1 MSTTWY
7 DGRSLNETQFY
18 ISVAVMPVTTIIIV
32 LIGVLL
38 NNANL
43 NARFA
48 DMNARF
54 GDMNGRFGDM
64 DRRFADLKDLIQ
76 AYSDRQ
82 DANLRR
88 VEDELLG
95 KFAELDTRLS
105 RIEHHLNLG

>member
-1 MSTTWY
+1 
-7 DGRSLNETQFY
+7 
-18 ISVAVMPVTTIIIV
+18 MPVTTIIIV

-43 NARFA
+43 NARLG
-48 DMNARF
+48 DMNASFNARF
-54 GDMNGRFGDM
+54 TDM
-64 DRRFADLKDLIQ
+64 DRRFTDLKDLIQ

-95 KFAELDTRLS
+95 KFAELANRLN

>member
-1 MSTTWY
+1 MTP
-7 DGRSLNETQFY
+7 TQFC
-18 ISVAVMPVTTIIIV
+18 ISVAVVPVTTIIIV

-38 NNANL
+38 NNANMNARFGDI

-54 GDMNGRFGDM
+54 ADI
-64 DRRFADLKDLIQ
+64 DRRFTDLKELIQ

-95 KFAELDTRLS
+95 KFAELDNRLS
-105 RIEHHLNLG
+105 RIEHHLKLG